1 MRNNGEIE
9 RDAQIVKAL
18 RRIASATEGMAGT
31 LAAICAKL
39 TPPVYITPKEA
50 IDAVTANPKMTEAK
64 CLLKL
69 KGVDNA
75 NRD

>member
-9 RDAQIVKAL
+9 RDAQIVHAL
-18 RRIASATEGMAGT
+18 RRIAVATEGMAGT

-39 TPPVYITPKEA
+39 TPTVYITPKEA

-64 CLLKL
+64 
-69 KGVDNA
+69 GGEQ
-75 NRD
+75 

>member
-18 RRIASATEGMAGT
+18 HRIAFATECMAGT

-39 TPPVYITPKEA
+39 TPPVCITPKEA

-64 CLLKL
+64 
-69 KGVDNA
+69 GGE
-75 NRD
+75 R